1 MLLEQV
7 ATRLNTTPDRLEHDS
22 LRVYLEHKLRV
33 TESELFLLAR
43 GYGVQTIS
51 EFDAAVQA
59 GRFHE
64 SESFED
70 YFRFD
75 YLESGARPCVNSSAS
90 CDGHAGSSPSGR
102 RD

>member
-7 ATRLNTTPDRLEHDS
+7 ATRLNTTPERLERDS
-22 LRVYLEHKLRV
+22 LRVYLERKLRV

-43 GYGVQTIS
+43 QYGVQTII
-51 EFDAAVQA
+51 ELDVAVQA

-64 SESFED
+64 PDAFED

-75 YLESGARPCVNSSAS
+75 YLESERESLREMLSQL
-90 CDGHAGSSPSGR
+90 
-102 RD
+102 

>member
-22 LRVYLEHKLRV
+22 LRVYLERKLRV
-33 TESELFLLAR
+33 TESELFSLAR
-43 GYGVQTIS
+43 RYGVQTIS
-51 EFDAAVQA
+51 ELDAAVQA

-64 SESFED
+64 PESFED

-75 YLESGARPCVNSSAS
+75 YLENERESLRELL
-90 CDGHAGSSPSGR
+90 DQL
-102 RD
+102 